1 MLEVAGPRNNF
12 RLVSDHQ
19 PIVLMGG
26 GIGITPLYA
35 MARLLKTEGREF
47 DVHYMVR
54 TRALAAFDAGLAALH
69 LGDRYHLHCDDVDGL
84 PDFTE
89 LVQGHPQDT
98 HYYVCARGSE
108 RPGVRTRWAA
118 P

>member
-1 MLEVAGPRNNF
+1 MTAIIHCTFLHPAFSVNLDTPRY
-12 RLVSDHQ
+12 L
-19 PIVLMGG
+19 
-26 GIGITPLYA
+26 T
-35 MARLLKTEGREF
+35 
-47 DVHYMVR
+47 
-54 TRALAAFDAGLAALH
+54 AAL
-69 LGDRYHLHCDDVDGL
+69 YQFVDL

-98 HYYVCARGSE
+98 HYYVCGRGSE